1 MVSWTYKG
9 ESFNPESVTTLNGF
23 IYKLTYEYNDKEY
36 YYYGQKSFNSK
47 RKKYFTKKE
56 MLLRTDKRLK
66 NYYYV
71 TKESDW
77 RNKYLG
83 SCKDQRIED
92 MILVDK
98 EILKIIPQSANAM
111 VNVTYWE
118 AYYIMVNNAIIDEQC
133 LNSNILG
140 SFFRGRIEQ

>member
-1 MVSWTYKG
+1 MVSWIYKG

-23 IYKLTYEYNDKEY
+23 IYKLTYEHNDKEY
-36 YYYGQKSFNSK
+36 YYYGQKSFNTK
-47 RKKYFTKKE
+47 KKKYYTQKE

-98 EILKIIPQSANAM
+98 EILKIIPQSANAKI
-111 VNVTYWE
+111 NLTYWE
-118 AYYIMVNNAIIDEQC
+118 AYYIMVNNAIIDDQC

>member
-9 ESFNPESVTTLNGF
+9 ESFNPESVTALNGF

-47 RKKYFTKKE
+47 RKKYYTKKE

-98 EILKIIPQSANAM
+98 EILKIIPQSANAKI
-111 VNVTYWE
+111 NLTYWE
-118 AYYIMVNNAIIDEQC
+118 VYYIMVNNAIIDEQC
-133 LNSNILG
+133 LNANILN
-140 SFFRGRIEQ
+140 SFFRGRIE